1 MRVFKGI
8 KKVASYAAVGGFGA
22 VVIAGLAGCGS
33 DNGGANN
40 NDGSAL
46 NEAVQKTGAFVI
58 IEETAPGKYKV
69 LEEYPSSET
78 RVVLKDINGT
88 ERVLSKEEMDKLI
101 AEENAKIDAGTSNL
115 TGSNAQ
121 NAQLSSGGMSLGET
135 LLASAAGAIIGSWIG
150 NKLFNNPGY
159 QSQRQSAYKN
169 PSAYSRSVDS
179 FNKAKATSSAGKS
192 SGGKSGFFGGSSSS
206 SSKSSSSSS
215 SSSSFGG

>member
-1 MRVFKGI
+1 MRVFKHI

-22 VVIAGLAGCGS
+22 VVAAGLAGCGS
-33 DNGGANN
+33 DNGGES
-40 NDGSAL
+40 SAL
-46 NEAVQKTGAFVI
+46 NEAAQKTGAFVI

-115 TGSNAQ
+115 TNPNAQ

-206 SSKSSSSSS
+206 SSS

>member
-33 DNGGANN
+33 SDNGGES
-40 NDGSAL
+40 SAL
-46 NEAVQKTGAFVI
+46 NEAAQKTGAFVI

-115 TGSNAQ
+115 TNQ
-121 NAQLSSGGMSLGET
+121 NAQLSSGGMSIGEA

-159 QSQRQSAYKN
+159 QAQRQSAYKN

-179 FNKAKATSSAGKS
+179 FNKAKATSSAGKP
-192 SGGKSGFFGGSSSS
+192 SGGKSGFFGGSSS
-206 SSKSSSSSS
+206 KSGSNSN
-215 SSSSFGG
+215 FGG

>member
-1 MRVFKGI
+1 MRVFKHI

-22 VVIAGLAGCGS
+22 VIAAGLAGCGS
-33 DNGGANN
+33 DNGGANG

-46 NEAVQKTGAFVI
+46 KEAAQKTGAFVI

-115 TGSNAQ
+115 TNPNAQ
-121 NAQLSSGGMSLGET
+121 NAQLSSGGMSMGEA

-179 FNKAKATSSAGKS
+179 FNKAKATSSASKP
-192 SGGKSGFFGGSSSS
+192 SGGKSGFFGGSSS
-206 SSKSSSSSS
+206 KSSSSQ
-215 SSSSFGG
+215 SSSFGG

>member
-33 DNGGANN
+33 DNGGAND

-46 NEAVQKTGAFVI
+46 NEAAQKTGAFVI

-88 ERVLSKEEMDKLI
+88 ERVLSKEEMDRLI

-115 TGSNAQ
+115 TNQ
-121 NAQLSSGGMSLGET
+121 NAQLSSGGMSIGEA
-135 LLASAAGAIIGSWIG
+135 LWASAAGAIIGSWIG

-179 FNKAKATSSAGKS
+179 FNKAKATSSAGKP
-192 SGGKSGFFGGSSSS
+192 SGGKSGFFGGSSS
-206 SSKSSSSSS
+206 KSGSNSN
-215 SSSSFGG
+215 FGG

>member
-1 MRVFKGI
+1 MRVFKHI

-22 VVIAGLAGCGS
+22 VVAAGLAGCGS
-33 DNGGANN
+33 DNGGES
-40 NDGSAL
+40 SAL
-46 NEAVQKTGAFVI
+46 NEAAQKTGAFVI

-159 QSQRQSAYKN
+159 QAQRQSAYKN
-169 PSAYSRSVDS
+169 PSAYSRSLDS

-206 SSKSSSSSS
+206 SS
-215 SSSSFGG
+215 SSSFGG

>member
-1 MRVFKGI
+1 MLKHI

-22 VVIAGLAGCGS
+22 VMIAGLAGCGS
-33 DNGGANN
+33 SDNGGES
-40 NDGSAL
+40 SAL
-46 NEAVQKTGAFVI
+46 NEAAQKTGAFVI

-115 TGSNAQ
+115 TNQ
-121 NAQLSSGGMSLGET
+121 NAQLSSGGMSMGEA

-179 FNKAKATSSAGKS
+179 FNKAKATSSASKP
-192 SGGKSGFFGGSSSS
+192 SGGKSGFFGGSSS
-206 SSKSSSSSS
+206 KSSSSQ
-215 SSSSFGG
+215 SSSFGG

>member
-22 VVIAGLAGCGS
+22 VVIAGLAGCSSS
-33 DNGGANN
+33 DNSGES
-40 NDGSAL
+40 SAL
-46 NEAVQKTGAFVI
+46 NEAAQKTGAFVI

-88 ERVLSKEEMDKLI
+88 ERVLSKEEMDRLI

-115 TGSNAQ
+115 TNQ
-121 NAQLSSGGMSLGET
+121 NAQLSSGGMSIGEA

-179 FNKAKATSSAGKS
+179 FNKAKATSSAGKP
-192 SGGKSGFFGGSSSS
+192 SGGKSGFFGGSSS
-206 SSKSSSSSS
+206 KSGSNSN
-215 SSSSFGG
+215 FGG

>member
-33 DNGGANN
+33 NDNGGES
-40 NDGSAL
+40 SAL
-46 NEAVQKTGAFVI
+46 NEAAQKTGAFVI

-88 ERVLSKEEMDKLI
+88 ERMLSKEEMDKLI

-115 TGSNAQ
+115 TSPNAQ
-121 NAQLSSGGMSLGET
+121 NAQLSSGGMSMGEA

-150 NKLFNNPGY
+150 NKLFNNPAY

-206 SSKSSSSSS
+206 SS
-215 SSSSFGG
+215 SSSFGG

>member
-1 MRVFKGI
+1 MRVFKHI

-22 VVIAGLAGCGS
+22 VVAAGLAGCGS
-33 DNGGANN
+33 SDNGGES
-40 NDGSAL
+40 SAL
-46 NEAVQKTGAFVI
+46 NEAAQKTGAFVI

-88 ERVLSKEEMDKLI
+88 ERVLSKEEMDKLV

-115 TGSNAQ
+115 TNPNAQ
-121 NAQLSSGGMSLGET
+121 NAQLSSGGMSMGEA

-150 NKLFNNPGY
+150 DKLFNSPGY
-159 QSQRQSAYKN
+159 QAQRQSAYKN

-179 FNKAKATSSAGKS
+179 FNKAKATSSASKP
-192 SGGKSGFFGGSSSS
+192 SGGKSGFFGGSSS
-206 SSKSSSSSS
+206 KSSSS

>member
-33 DNGGANN
+33 NDNGGES
-40 NDGSAL
+40 SAL
-46 NEAVQKTGAFVI
+46 NEAAQKTGAFVI

-115 TGSNAQ
+115 TNQ
-121 NAQLSSGGMSLGET
+121 NAQLSSGGMSIGEA

-159 QSQRQSAYKN
+159 QAQRQSAYKN

-179 FNKAKATSSAGKS
+179 FNKAKATSSAGKP
-192 SGGKSGFFGGSSSS
+192 SGGKSGFFGGSSS
-206 SSKSSSSSS
+206 KSGSNSN
-215 SSSSFGG
+215 FGG

>member
-22 VVIAGLAGCGS
+22 VVAAGLAGCGS
-33 DNGGANN
+33 DNGGES
-40 NDGSAL
+40 SAL
-46 NEAVQKTGAFVI
+46 NEAAQKTGAFVI

-215 SSSSFGG
+215 SSFGG

>member
-22 VVIAGLAGCGS
+22 VVIAGLAGCSSS
-33 DNGGANN
+33 DNGGES
-40 NDGSAL
+40 SAL
-46 NEAVQKTGAFVI
+46 NEAAQKTGAFVI

-88 ERVLSKEEMDKLI
+88 ERMLSKEEMDKLI

-115 TGSNAQ
+115 TSPNAQ
-121 NAQLSSGGMSLGET
+121 NAQLSSGGMSMGEA

-150 NKLFNNPGY
+150 NKLFNNPAY

-179 FNKAKATSSAGKS
+179 FNKAKATSSASKP
-192 SGGKSGFFGGSSSS
+192 SGVKSGFFGGSSSS
-206 SSKSSSSSS
+206 SS
-215 SSSSFGG
+215 SSFGG

>member
-1 MRVFKGI
+1 MLKHI

-33 DNGGANN
+33 SDNGGES
-40 NDGSAL
+40 SAL
-46 NEAVQKTGAFVI
+46 NEAAQKTGAFVI

-115 TGSNAQ
+115 TNQ
-121 NAQLSSGGMSLGET
+121 NAQLSSGGMSMGEA

-159 QSQRQSAYKN
+159 QAQRQSAYKN

-179 FNKAKATSSAGKS
+179 FNKAKATSSAGKP
-192 SGGKSGFFGGSSSS
+192 SGGKSGFFGGSSS
-206 SSKSSSSSS
+206 KSSSS

>member
-1 MRVFKGI
+1 MRVFKHI

-22 VVIAGLAGCGS
+22 VVAAGLAGCGS
-33 DNGGANN
+33 DNGGES
-40 NDGSAL
+40 SAL
-46 NEAVQKTGAFVI
+46 NEAAQKTGAFVI

-159 QSQRQSAYKN
+159 QAQRQSAYKN

-206 SSKSSSSSS
+206 SS
-215 SSSSFGG
+215 SSSFGG

>member
-1 MRVFKGI
+1 MRVFKHI
-8 KKVASYAAVGGFGA
+8 KKAASYAAVGGFGA
-22 VVIAGLAGCGS
+22 VIAAGLAGCGS

-46 NEAVQKTGAFVI
+46 KEAAQKTGAFVI

-115 TGSNAQ
+115 TNPNAQ

-179 FNKAKATSSAGKS
+179 FNKAKAASSASKP

-206 SSKSSSSSS
+206 SS
-215 SSSSFGG
+215 SSFGG

>member
-1 MRVFKGI
+1 MRLFKHI
-8 KKVASYAAVGGFGA
+8 KKAASYAAVGGFGA
-22 VVIAGLAGCGS
+22 VIAAGLAGCGS

-46 NEAVQKTGAFVI
+46 KEAAQKTGAFVI

-88 ERVLSKEEMDKLI
+88 ERVLSKEERDKLI

-179 FNKAKATSSAGKS
+179 FNKAKAASSASKP

-206 SSKSSSSSS
+206 SS
-215 SSSSFGG
+215 SSFGG

>member
-33 DNGGANN
+33 NDNGGES
-40 NDGSAL
+40 SAL
-46 NEAVQKTGAFVI
+46 NEAAQKTGAFVI

-115 TGSNAQ
+115 TNQ
-121 NAQLSSGGMSLGET
+121 NAQLSSGGMSIGEA

-159 QSQRQSAYKN
+159 QAQRQSAYKN

-192 SGGKSGFFGGSSSS
+192 SGGKSGFFGGSSS
-206 SSKSSSSSS
+206 KSGSNSN
-215 SSSSFGG
+215 FGG

>member
-1 MRVFKGI
+1 MRVFKHI

-22 VVIAGLAGCGS
+22 VVAAGLAGCGS
-33 DNGGANN
+33 DNGGES
-40 NDGSAL
+40 SAL
-46 NEAVQKTGAFVI
+46 NEAAQKTGAFVI

-115 TGSNAQ
+115 TGSNTQ

-206 SSKSSSSSS
+206 SS
-215 SSSSFGG
+215 SSFGG

>member
-1 MRVFKGI
+1 MLKHI
-8 KKVASYAAVGGFGA
+8 KKAASYAAVGGFGA
-22 VVIAGLAGCGS
+22 VVAAGLAGCGS
-33 DNGGANN
+33 DNGGES
-40 NDGSAL
+40 SAL
-46 NEAVQKTGAFVI
+46 NEAAQKTGAFVI

-192 SGGKSGFFGGSSSS
+192 SGGKSGFFSGSSSS
-206 SSKSSSSSS
+206 SSQ
-215 SSSSFGG
+215 SSSFGG

>member
-33 DNGGANN
+33 DNGGTNN

-46 NEAVQKTGAFVI
+46 NEAAQKTGAFVI

-115 TGSNAQ
+115 TSPNAQ
-121 NAQLSSGGMSLGET
+121 NAQLSSGGMSMGEA

-159 QSQRQSAYKN
+159 QAQRQSAYKN

-179 FNKAKATSSAGKS
+179 FNKAKAASSASKP
-192 SGGKSGFFGGSSSS
+192 SGGKSGFFGGSSS
-206 SSKSSSSSS
+206 KSSSSQ
-215 SSSSFGG
+215 SSSFGG

>member
-1 MRVFKGI
+1 MRVFKHI

-22 VVIAGLAGCGS
+22 VIAAGLAGCGS

-46 NEAVQKTGAFVI
+46 KEAAQKTGAFVI

-88 ERVLSKEEMDKLI
+88 ERVLSKEEIDKLL
-101 AEENAKIDAGTSNL
+101 AQANAKIDNNTSNL
-115 TGSNAQ
+115 TRTSD
-121 NAQLSSGGMSLGET
+121 AQLSSGGLSLGET

-179 FNKAKATSSAGKS
+179 FNKAKAASSASKP

-206 SSKSSSSSS
+206 SS
-215 SSSSFGG
+215 SSFGG

>member
-1 MRVFKGI
+1 MRVFKHI

-22 VVIAGLAGCGS
+22 VIAAGLAGCGS

-46 NEAVQKTGAFVI
+46 KEAAQKTGAFVI

-115 TGSNAQ
+115 TNQ
-121 NAQLSSGGMSLGET
+121 NAQLSSGGMSMGEA

-179 FNKAKATSSAGKS
+179 FNKAKATSSAGKP
-192 SGGKSGFFGGSSSS
+192 SGGKSGFFGGSSS
-206 SSKSSSSSS
+206 KSSSSQ
-215 SSSSFGG
+215 SSSFGG

>member
-46 NEAVQKTGAFVI
+46 NEAAQKTGAFVI

-115 TGSNAQ
+115 TNQ
-121 NAQLSSGGMSLGET
+121 NAQLSSGGMSMGEA

-159 QSQRQSAYKN
+159 QAQRQSAYKN

-179 FNKAKATSSAGKS
+179 FNKAKATSSAGKP
-192 SGGKSGFFGGSSSS
+192 SGGKSGFFGGSSS
-206 SSKSSSSSS
+206 KSGSNSN
-215 SSSSFGG
+215 FGG